1 VALHLIEHAYV
12 DTDAVVI
19 KFGRT
24 VKISS
29 LVNPNFTV
37 QTTDATPVVIDSPFL
52 AINTIT
58 DFNQISRTLRLF
70 WDVQLTSGQEYIIR
84 VRNLLDAVN
93 EPIAEE
99 YIKFTKSDDATPSTI
114 VSYEEP
120 VYEEILIEDK
130 SVRSDAFSTVQIL
143 AKNPNF
149 YIVSVDP
156 NNGDFYLDNSYNNG
170 RVTIEFNARPASNFL
185 NTRYFK
191 AQRKAIKSSP
201 GRWESIDANIS
212 MHSWKPEVYID
223 YPSDDATPVY
233 HPNDGTY
240 FKTGYKYRIVL
251 SKDIGI

>member
-1 VALHLIEHAYV
+1 MALYLIEHATV
-12 DTDAVVI
+12 DADVVVI

-29 LVNPNFTV
+29 LINSNFV
-37 QTTDATPVVIDSPFL
+37 VETTDATPTIVSSPFL

-58 DFNQISRTLRLF
+58 DYNQISRTLRLF
-70 WDVQLTSGQEYIIR
+70 WDVQLTTDQEYVIK
-84 VRNLLDAVN
+84 VSNLLDAVN
-93 EPIAEE
+93 EIIPTEQ
-99 YIKFTKSDDATPSTI
+99 IKFTKTSDATPSTI
-114 VSYEEP
+114 TSFNEP

-149 YIVSVDP
+149 YVSSVDP
-156 NNGDFYLDNSYNNG
+156 SNGDFYLDNSYNNG

-191 AQRKAIKSSP
+191 AQRKAIKSAP

-212 MHSWKPEVYID
+212 MHSWKPEVYVD
-223 YPSDDATPVY
+223 FPSDDATPVFY
-233 HPNDGTY
+233 PNDGIY
-240 FKTGYKYRIVL
+240 YSTGYKYRIIL